1 MYLNILLFLICLSAI
16 IYYCYSIYAALD
28 FFADRNQFNRD
39 FQPPITILK
48 PLCGLESELYN
59 NLASFCQQDYPEYQI
74 IFSVK
79 SPEDPSIK
87 IVKDICQNFPNLDI
101 SLVINDRTIGIN
113 PKVSNLANAAE
124 VAKHPF
130 WLIAD
135 SDIRVRSDYL
145 KQVIQP
151 MHDDKVGVVTCLY
164 SSVSQGWLAT
174 FEALNISTQ
183 FHPRVLTA
191 RKIEGIKFAFGST
204 ILIRKKVLEEIGGF
218 GAIANFLADDYR
230 LGNLPAQKGYKV
242 ILSNYVVEHFL
253 ADVTIREFID
263 RQVRWAK
270 CVRVERFWGY
280 LGLIFT
286 EGTTTSLL
294 FLILSKGSYFA
305 WITLIST
312 WSLRLLMAWIVGV
325 KKLKD
330 SVVQK
335 AFCLIPLRDLV
346 GFIIW
351 CYGFVGNKI
360 EWRGKKFRLSKD
372 GVMSKK

>member
-1 MYLNILLFLICLSAI
+1 MYLNSLLFLLCLSAI
-16 IYYCYSIYAALD
+16 VYYCYSIYAALD
-28 FFADRNQFNRD
+28 FFADRSQFNPD
-39 FQPPITILK
+39 FQPPITIFK
-48 PLCGLESELYN
+48 PLCGLESELYE
-59 NLASFCQQDYPEYQI
+59 NLSSFCQQDYPEYQI
-74 IFSVK
+74 IFSVR
-79 SPEDPSIK
+79 SSEDESIK
-87 IVKDICQNFPNLDI
+87 VVKDICQNFPNLDI
-101 SLVINDRTIGIN
+101 NLIINDRTIGIN

-124 VAKHPF
+124 VAKHSF
-130 WLIAD
+130 WLIVD

-151 MHDDKVGVVTCLY
+151 MYDDKVGVVTCLY

-204 ILIRKKVLEEIGGF
+204 IVIRKTVLEEIGGF
-218 GAIANFLADDYR
+218 GSIADYLADDYQ
-230 LGNLPAQKGYKV
+230 LGNLPAQKGYQV

-253 ADVTIREFID
+253 ADITIREFID

-294 FLILSKGSYFA
+294 FLILSKGSNFA
-305 WITLIST
+305 GIILIIT
-312 WSLRLLMAWIVGV
+312 WSLRLLMAWIVGAI
-325 KKLKD
+325 KLKD
-330 SVVQK
+330 SVAQK
-335 AFCLIPLRDLV
+335 AFWLIPVRDLV

-351 CYGFVGNKI
+351 CYGSIGNKI
-360 EWRGKKFRLSKD
+360 EWRGQKFRLSKD
-372 GVMSKK
+372 GVMRDN

>member
-1 MYLNILLFLICLSAI
+1 MYLSILLFLLCLSAI

-28 FFADRNQFNRD
+28 FFADRQEFNLD
-39 FQPPITILK
+39 FQPPITIFK

-74 IFSVK
+74 IFSVR
-79 SPEDPSIK
+79 SAEDPIIK

-101 SLVINDRTIGIN
+101 DLVINERTIGIN

-124 VAKHPF
+124 VAKHSF

-191 RKIEGIKFAFGST
+191 KKIEGIKFAFGST
-204 ILIRKKVLEEIGGF
+204 ILIRKTVLEEIGGF
-218 GAIANFLADDYR
+218 AAIANYLADDYR

-280 LGLIFT
+280 LGLLFT
-286 EGTTTSLL
+286 EGTTMSLL
-294 FLILSKGSYFA
+294 FLILSKGSNFA
-305 WITLIST
+305 WIILIIT
-312 WSLRLLMAWIVGV
+312 WSLRLLMASIVGAI
-325 KKLKD
+325 KLKD
-330 SVVQK
+330 FVAQK
-335 AFCLIPLRDLV
+335 AFWLIPLRDLV
-346 GFIIW
+346 GFMIW
-351 CYGFVGNKI
+351 CYGLIGNKI
-360 EWRGKKFRLSKD
+360 EWRGQKFRLSK
-372 GVMSKK
+372 GGQLEKS